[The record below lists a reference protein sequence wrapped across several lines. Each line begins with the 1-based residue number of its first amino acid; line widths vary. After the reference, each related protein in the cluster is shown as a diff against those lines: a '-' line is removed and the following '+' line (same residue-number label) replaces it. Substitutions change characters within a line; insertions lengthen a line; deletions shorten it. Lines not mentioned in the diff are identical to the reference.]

1 LKKLYVFLFLLPFQ
15 NFAQSESNACET
27 LFKINKLI
35 QDEHYKPK
43 PVDDSLSVY
52 VFTDFLKVLD
62 EDNRIFIEPEI
73 NNLTKYKLKI
83 DDYILSKDCSF
94 LDDFYATY
102 TKAVDRYEAIITNLN
117 KEPFALN
124 SSETIRFSKKSFP
137 YFKNQSELE
146 NLYRKSILFNI
157 LKDVSEISNNKD
169 SLTSNFQKLALLSK
183 PKIFESYQCKIAGL
197 RLSRKEFNSK
207 LFSVFCNYF
216 DPHTE
221 YFSDSEKSSFLS
233 SVSADNLTFG
243 VYISLNEK
251 DEIVVEQVI
260 PGSSAYFT
268 DKIESGDIITKLKS
282 LGEEYTIA
290 CSSMDKIAEII
301 SSNKYR
307 TADFT
312 FKKKSG
318 EIYTVTLSKQIMKD
332 YENNV
337 FSYILEKDGIKT
349 GYIKIPSFYST
360 FENGKTSV
368 SDDVVREIYK
378 LQEDKIDGLVIDL
391 ENDGGGSMDE
401 AVRLTGLFIDIGPI
415 AIMNNRNQKKQT
427 LKDTNRGTVYSGPMV
442 VMINGFSA
450 SASEFFANAMQDY
463 NRAIIIGNQSLGKA
477 TMQRILPLS
486 NDKNADEFVK
496 LTIEKFYRITG
507 KSNQYIGIKPD
518 VEIPLLFDKQMPR
531 EKSNPTALKNDEIPS
546 TLKYTVLVNSNNDA
560 IEKSKI
566 RVAEN
571 TSMKAITALNSKID
585 LLYDF
590 DIPPVELQFSKVYD
604 EIKRINTLW
613 KEIKVMSEIE
623 YPLHVKQN
631 SVDIEY
637 QEFDN
642 YLKAS
647 NKEKIKNI
655 KSNIHII
662 EAVNIINDLKK

>member
-1 LKKLYVFLFLLPFQ
+1 MKKLYVFLFLLPFQ
-15 NFAQSESNACET
+15 NFAQSQSNACET

-73 NNLTKYKLKI
+73 ENLKKYELKI
-83 DDYILSKDCSF
+83 DNYILNKDCSF
-94 LDDFYATY
+94 LEDFYTIY
-102 TKAVDRYEAIITNLN
+102 SKAIDRYEALILSIK
-117 KEPFALN
+117 KESFAFS
-124 SSETIRFSKKSFP
+124 SSENIRFSKKSFP
-137 YFKNQSELE
+137 YLKNETELK

-157 LKDVSEISNNKD
+157 LKDVAEISNNKD
-169 SLTSNFQKLALLSK
+169 SLSENFEKLALVSK
-183 PKIFESYQCKIAGL
+183 PKIFESYECKTSGL
-197 RLSRKEFNSK
+197 RLSKSDFNSK
-207 LFSVFCNYF
+207 LYSVICNYF
-216 DPHTE
+216 DPHTD
-221 YFSDSEKSSFLS
+221 YFSASDKSSFLS

-268 DKIESGDIITKLKS
+268 DKIESSDILTKIKS
-282 LGEEYTIA
+282 LDEEYTIA

-301 SSNKYR
+301 SSNKYKV
-307 TADFT
+307 ADFT

-318 EIYTVTLSKQIMKD
+318 ETYTVTLSKQVMKD

-337 FSYILEKDGIKT
+337 FSYILEKDRIKT
-349 GYIKIPSFYST
+349 GYIKIPSFYAT

-378 LQEDKIDGLVIDL
+378 LQEDKIDGLIIDL

-401 AVRLTGLFIDIGPI
+401 AVRLTGLFIDNGPI
-415 AIMNNRNQKKQT
+415 AIMNNRQQKKQI
-427 LKDTNRGTVYSGPMV
+427 LKDTNRGIIYSGPMV

-486 NDKNADEFVK
+486 NEKNPDEFIK
-496 LTIEKFYRITG
+496 LTIEKFYRVTG

-531 EKSNPTALKNDEIPS
+531 EKNNPTALKNDQIS
-546 TLKYTVLVNSNNDA
+546 TTLKYTILVNSNNEA
-560 IEKSKI
+560 IEKSKK

-585 LLYDF
+585 ALYDF
-590 DIPPVELQFSKVYD
+590 DIPPVALEFSSVYD
-604 EIKRINTLW
+604 EIKRINILW
-613 KEIKVMSEIE
+613 KEIKVQSEIE
-623 YPLHVKQN
+623 YPITVSQS

-655 KSNIHII
+655 KSNIHIV

>member
-1 LKKLYVFLFLLPFQ
+1 MKKLYVFLFLFPFQ

-43 PVDDSLSVY
+43 PIDDSLSVY

-73 NNLTKYKLKI
+73 ENLKKYQFKI
-83 DDYILSKDCSF
+83 DDFILTKDCSF
-94 LDDFYATY
+94 LDEIYKTY
-102 TKAVDRYEAIITNLN
+102 SKAIDRYEAIISSLK
-117 KEPFALN
+117 KEPFAF
-124 SSETIRFSKKSFP
+124 SSTETIRFSKKSFP
-137 YFKNQSELE
+137 YLKNEMELKT
-146 NLYRKSILFNI
+146 LYRKSILFNI
-157 LKDVSEISNNKD
+157 LKDVAETSNNKD
-169 SLTSNFQKLALLSK
+169 SLTTNFDKLALVSK
-183 PKIFESYQCKIAGL
+183 PKIFESYECKTSGL
-197 RLSRKEFNSK
+197 RLSRSDFNSK
-207 LFSVFCNYF
+207 LYSVFCNYF

-221 YFSDSEKSSFLS
+221 YFSASEKSSFLS

-268 DKIESGDIITKLKS
+268 DKIESGDILTKIKS
-282 LGEEYTIA
+282 LDEEYTIA
-290 CSSMDKIAEII
+290 CSSMDRIAEII
-301 SSNKYR
+301 SSNKYKI
-307 TADFT
+307 ADFT

-318 EIYTVTLSKQIMKD
+318 EIYSVTLSKQVMKD

-401 AVRLTGLFIDIGPI
+401 AIRLTGLFIDIGPI
-415 AIMNNRNQKKQT
+415 AIMNNRQQKKQT
-427 LKDTNRGTVYSGPMV
+427 LKDTNRGIIYSGPMV

-477 TMQRILPLS
+477 SMQRILPLT

-507 KSNQYIGIKPD
+507 KSNQYIGITPD

-531 EKSNPTALKNDEIPS
+531 EKSNPTALKNDEIVS
-546 TLKYTVLVNSNNDA
+546 TLKYTVLTNSNKEA
-560 IEKSKI
+560 VEKSKK
-566 RVAEN
+566 RVSEN
-571 TSMKAITALNSKID
+571 TSMKAITDLNSKINQ
-585 LLYDF
+585 LYDY
-590 DIPPVELQFSKVYD
+590 DIPPVALQFPKVYD

-613 KEIKVMSEIE
+613 KEIKAMSEIE
-623 YPLHVKQN
+623 YPLMVTQN

-647 NKEKIKNI
+647 NKEKINNI